1 MEKRKSVYKIIYMA
15 KKKKIIL
22 LVGRTGQGKSALANT
37 LSSGDKKRTIKTI
50 NKDNKLIADKIIK
63 ELKESQGSKS
73 ETRNIQIVEFKY
85 DREEYQIVDSIGI
98 GDTSLS
104 DSQVLAEITKGY
116 ELIKN
121 GIHQVLFVVGGRF
134 TPEEVETF
142 NLLKEFFFDVDVDN
156 YTTIVRTRFPNFEDE
171 SEREKDI
178 ETLLGEGNPKIAK
191 MLNSCNGIIHV
202 DNPSVNV
209 VGDSLRVKKQVE
221 LNKETR
227 EVSREKLLE
236 CLVKWK
242 KEGKE
247 DFKPK
252 DLKKIKEDFK
262 NRVKKENKKFEEEIK
277 NLKKK
282 KDEDLKKEIE
292 SLEKKIEE
300 NKKLE
305 NTDAFEALIE
315 IAASNDKN
323 RCQIL

>member
-1 MEKRKSVYKIIYMA
+1 M
-15 KKKKIIL
+15 
-22 LVGRTGQGKSALANT
+22 
-37 LSSGDKKRTIKTI
+37 IK
-50 NKDNKLIADKIIK
+50 NNKLVADKIIK

-85 DREEYQIVDSIGI
+85 EREEYQIVDSIGI

-142 NLLKEFFFDVDVDN
+142 NLLKKFFFDVDVDK

-171 SEREKDI
+171 SERNKDI
-178 ETLLGEGNPKIAK
+178 ETLRDENNPKITK
-191 MLNSCNGIIHV
+191 MLDSCNEIVHV

-221 LNKETR
+221 LNKETH
-227 EVSREKLLE
+227 
-236 CLVKWK
+236 
-242 KEGKE
+242 
-247 DFKPK
+247 
-252 DLKKIKEDFK
+252 LKKIKEDFK
-262 NRVKKENKKFEEEIK
+262 DRVKKENKKFEEEIK
-277 NLKKK
+277 NLRKK

-305 NTDAFEALIE
+305 NIDAFEALIE
-315 IAASNDKN
+315 IAASKSGSGKSALANVITGTKRFGEADYAAS
-323 RCQIL
+323 